1 MKGVLNME
9 EKRYCTVKES
19 LIESCKEV
27 KAIREGKLPKKTWK
41 DLMVEMKKWEK
52 ETATGNV

>member
-1 MKGVLNME
+1 ME

-27 KAIREGKLPKKTWK
+27 KAIREGRLPKKTWK
-41 DLMVEMKKWEK
+41 DLLAEVKKWEK
-52 ETATGNV
+52 ETSADNV